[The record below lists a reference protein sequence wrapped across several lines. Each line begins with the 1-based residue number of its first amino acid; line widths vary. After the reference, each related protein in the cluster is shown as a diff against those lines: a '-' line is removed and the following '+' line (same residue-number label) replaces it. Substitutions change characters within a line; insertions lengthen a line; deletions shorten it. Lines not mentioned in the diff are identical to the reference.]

1 MNLMNQY
8 TAVIQRDGDLWIGWV
23 EEIPGVNAQ
32 GATKDELIED
42 LRVALVEALEMNR
55 QEAKKSASRREA
67 SGASTPEPRGPRA
80 MASLR
85 RDQLDQ
91 LVPPLTIRDETG

>member
-55 QEAKKSASRREA
+55 QEAKRAAGDDFEEVRISA
-67 SGASTPEPRGPRA
+67 
-80 MASLR
+80 
-85 RDQLDQ
+85 
-91 LVPPLTIRDETG
+91 